1 MRQGLPDE
9 SRAEFTAGVHID
21 DDWLLLAQAY
31 GGVAD
36 DDGPRWLSA
45 EASVVRHFGNWSLQ
59 AGWREAVAGRETPQS
74 GGPVIALW
82 RRF

>member
-9 SRAEFTAGVHID
+9 TRIDATASAHFGG
-21 DDWLLLAQAY
+21 DWMVLAQAY
-31 GGVAD
+31 GDRPTTPAPAGCRSR
-36 DDGPRWLSA
+36 PRWSA
-45 EASVVRHFGNWSLQ
+45 IWATGVWRQ
-59 AGWREAVAGRETPQS
+59 AIAGRETPES